1 MTTKDVLLV
10 VGGIALGYYAS
21 KMNFGSRTAT
31 GVGQIATG
39 VVDTATGIVTDVKDV
54 AKDTVKM
61 AECEAKLIEQTSTMR
76 FASFEA
82 GELFKKNF
90 MAKCMASK

>member
-21 KMNFGSRTAT
+21 TKNWGKNTANAVSDVASGVVGTAT
-31 GVGQIATG
+31 GV
-39 VVDTATGIVTDVKDV
+39 VSDVTNV
-54 AKDTVKM
+54 AKDTVKRG
-61 AECEAKLIEQTSTMR
+61 ECEAKLIEQTSTMR

-90 MAKCMASK
+90 MAECMASK